1 MNIIFCTSPFQ
12 VLVAREV
19 AKATGEKFF
28 GIYLKMSNDNRQKI
42 YAEKM
47 KEFCEDTL
55 FIGNKEWPSEL
66 REKLENSKIDK
77 FYLAS
82 LDNPIAHSI
91 FNPTFMKL
99 FTFDDGSTS
108 IIAPNMY
115 TRYTDRVVGPKE
127 ITLENVINLSKG
139 HYTIFDTNTVFP
151 TEKLIKISFDTK
163 PKDFIRATNGK
174 TVKVFLG
181 QALGNYIDEK
191 DIKIT
196 EKLTQKALEKLG
208 NVLYY
213 AHPRVLVKV
222 ENAEI
227 VRSDSCFEEEIYNL
241 LSNYENVEV
250 YGFYST
256 SLLLVKDIPGVSV
269 HCFRTFLTTN
279 EVDVLSNYGI
289 ESMDLPLSDT
299 EVDIVM
305 PVYNREKTVGNAIES
320 VLNQTHKNFR
330 LIIVDDGSRDRTEE
344 VCRKYLNEERVV
356 YHKVLHG
363 GISRALNVG
372 ISLATAEYIAR
383 QDSDDEWM
391 PWHLDFLLNELEL
404 NDKLDIIGSKVEVD
418 KAKLQGGIKRNNFN
432 NLSGEEL
439 WLKLAYK
446 NVFNHSTAIYKKSV
460 VIEAG
465 GYDPECDGFEDWH
478 LWARVVT
485 KDNALVMNTLTA
497 YYGLPEE
504 DNREMIFRSRL
515 AKSRGLRLE
524 DVLE

>member
-404 NDKLDIIGSKVEVD
+404 NDKLDIIGSKVEAD
-418 KAKLQGGIKRNNFN
+418 KTKLQGGIKRNNFN

-446 NVFNHSTAIYKKSV
+446 NVFNHSTVIYRKSA

-465 GYDPECDGFEDWH
+465 SYDPDCDGFEDWH

-485 KDNALVMNTLTA
+485 KDNALVMNTMTA

-504 DNREMIFRSRL
+504 DNREMFFRSRL

>member
-19 AKATGEKFF
+19 AKVTGEKFF
-28 GIYLKMSNDNRQKI
+28 GVYLKMSNDNRQKI

-55 FIGNKEWPSEL
+55 FIGNKEWPSKL

-151 TEKLIKISFDTK
+151 TEKLIKIPFDIE
-163 PKDFIRATNGK
+163 PKDFIRVTNGK

-191 DIKIT
+191 DITIT
-196 EKLTQKALEKLG
+196 EKLTQKALKRLG

-213 AHPRVLVKV
+213 AHPRVSVNIENV
-222 ENAEI
+222 ETVQANK
-227 VRSDSCFEEEIYNL
+227 CFEEEIYNL
-241 LSNYENVEV
+241 LANYENVEV

-279 EVDVLSNYGI
+279 EVEILGNYGI
-289 ESMDLPLSDT
+289 ESTDLPLSDT

-305 PVYNREKTVGNAIES
+305 PVYNREKTIGNAIES

-330 LIIVDDGSRDRTEE
+330 LIIVDDGSRDGTEE
-344 VCRKYLNEERVV
+344 VCRKYLNDGRVV

-363 GISRALNVG
+363 GISRALNAG
-372 ISLATAEYIAR
+372 ILLATAEYIAR

-404 NDKLDIIGSKVEVD
+404 NDKLDIIGSKVDTD
-418 KAKLQGGIKRNNFN
+418 KTKLQGGIKRNNFN

-446 NVFNHSTAIYKKSV
+446 NMFNHSTVIYRKSA

-465 GYDPECDGFEDWH
+465 SYDPDCDGFEDWH

-485 KDNALVMNTLTA
+485 KDNALVMNTMTV

-504 DNREMIFRSRL
+504 DNREMFFRSRL
-515 AKSRGLRLE
+515 AKRRGLRLE

>member
-19 AKATGEKFF
+19 AKVTGEKFF

-42 YAEKM
+42 YADKM

-55 FIGNKEWPSEL
+55 LIDNKEWPNEL
-66 REKLENSKIDK
+66 REKLENIKIDK

-82 LDNPIAHSI
+82 LDNPVAHMI
-91 FNPTFMKL
+91 FNPNFMRL

-108 IIAPNMY
+108 IISPNMY
-115 TRYTDRVVGPKE
+115 TRYTDRVVGPKD
-127 ITLENVINLSKG
+127 ITLENVINLSNG
-139 HYTIFDTNTVFP
+139 HYTIFDTNTVFS
-151 TEKLIKISFDTK
+151 TEKLIKIPFDTE
-163 PKDFIRATNGK
+163 PKDFARATNGK

-181 QALGNYIDEK
+181 QALGSCIDKK

-208 NVLYY
+208 EVLYF
-213 AHPRVLVKV
+213 AHPRVTVNI
-222 ENAEI
+222 ENAETI
-227 VRSDSCFEEEIYNL
+227 QSDKCFEEEIYDL
-241 LSNYENVEV
+241 LSNYENVVV

-279 EVDVLSNYGI
+279 EVEILSNYGI
-289 ESMDLPLSDT
+289 ESTDLSLSDT
-299 EVDIVM
+299 VVDIVM

-330 LIIVDDGSRDRTEE
+330 LIIVDDGSRDGTEE
-344 VCRKYLNEERVV
+344 ICRKYLNDKRVV

-363 GISRALNVG
+363 GISRGLNVG
-372 ISLATAEYIAR
+372 ISLATAKYVAR

-391 PWHLDFLLNELEL
+391 PWHLDFLLNELEQ
-404 NDKLDIIGSKVEVD
+404 NDKLDIIGSKVDAD
-418 KAKLQGGIKRNNFN
+418 KIKLQGGIKRNNFN

-439 WLKLAYK
+439 WFKLAYK
-446 NVFNHSTAIYKKSV
+446 NMFNHSTVIYKKSA

-478 LWARVVT
+478 LWVRVVT
-485 KDNALVMNTLTA
+485 KDNAMVMNTLTA

-504 DNREMIFRSRL
+504 DDKGVIFRSRL

>member
-28 GIYLKMSNDNRQKI
+28 GVYLKMSNDNRQKI

-47 KEFCEDTL
+47 KDFCEDTL

-151 TEKLIKISFDTK
+151 TEKLIKIPFDIE
-163 PKDFIRATNGK
+163 PKDFIRVTNGK

-191 DIKIT
+191 DITIT
-196 EKLTQKALEKLG
+196 EKLTQKALKRLG

-213 AHPRVLVKV
+213 AHPRVSVNIENV
-222 ENAEI
+222 ETVQANK
-227 VRSDSCFEEEIYNL
+227 CFEEEIYNL
-241 LSNYENVEV
+241 LANYENVEV

-279 EVDVLSNYGI
+279 EVEILGNYGI
-289 ESMDLPLSDT
+289 ESTDLPLSDT

-305 PVYNREKTVGNAIES
+305 PVYNREKTIGNAIES

-330 LIIVDDGSRDRTEE
+330 LIIVDDGSRDGTEE
-344 VCRKYLNEERVV
+344 VCRKYLNDGRVV

-363 GISRALNVG
+363 GISRALNAG
-372 ISLATAEYIAR
+372 ILLATAEYIAR

-404 NDKLDIIGSKVEVD
+404 NDKLDIIGSKVDTD
-418 KAKLQGGIKRNNFN
+418 KTKLQGGIKRNNFN

-446 NVFNHSTAIYKKSV
+446 NMFNHSTVIYRKSA

-465 GYDPECDGFEDWH
+465 SYDPDCDGFEDWH

-485 KDNALVMNTLTA
+485 KDNALVMNTMTV

-504 DNREMIFRSRL
+504 DNREMFFRSRL

>member
-12 VLVAREV
+12 VLAAREV
-19 AKATGEKFF
+19 AKVTGEKFF
-28 GIYLKMSNDNRQKI
+28 GVYLKMSNDNRQKI

-47 KEFCEDTL
+47 KDFCEDTL

-139 HYTIFDTNTVFP
+139 HYTIFDVNTVFP
-151 TEKLIKISFDTK
+151 TEKLIKIPFDTK
-163 PKDFIRATNGK
+163 PNNFVRATNGK

-181 QALGNYIDEK
+181 QALGNYADEK

-196 EKLTQKALEKLG
+196 EKLTKKALEILG
-208 NVLYY
+208 DVFYY
-213 AHPRVLVKV
+213 AHPRVSFNV
-222 ENAEI
+222 ENAET
-227 VRSDSCFEEEIYNL
+227 VQSDRCFEEEIYDL

-279 EVDVLSNYGI
+279 EVEILGNYGI
-289 ESMDLPLSDT
+289 ESTDLPLSDT

-305 PVYNREKTVGNAIES
+305 PVYNREKTIGNAIES

-330 LIIVDDGSRDRTEE
+330 LIIVDDGSRDGTEE
-344 VCRKYLNEERVV
+344 VCRKYLNDGRVV

-363 GISRALNVG
+363 GISRALNAG
-372 ISLATAEYIAR
+372 ILLATAEYIAR

-391 PWHLDFLLNELEL
+391 PWHLDFLINELEL
-404 NDKLDIIGSKVEVD
+404 NDKLDIIGSKVDTD
-418 KAKLQGGIKRNNFN
+418 KTKLQGGIKRNNFN

-446 NVFNHSTAIYKKSV
+446 NMFNHSTVIYRKSA

-465 GYDPECDGFEDWH
+465 SYDPDCDGFEDWH

-485 KDNALVMNTLTA
+485 KDNALVMNTMTV

-504 DNREMIFRSRL
+504 DNREMFFRSRL

>member
-1 MNIIFCTSPFQ
+1 MNIVFCTSPFQ

-55 FIGNKEWPSEL
+55 FIDNKEWASEL
-66 REKLENSKIDK
+66 REKLANIKIDK

-82 LDNPIAHSI
+82 LDNPVAHMI
-91 FNPTFMKL
+91 FNPNFMRL

-108 IIAPNMY
+108 IISPNMY
-115 TRYTDRVVGPKE
+115 TRYTDRVVGPE
-127 ITLENVINLSKG
+127 DITLENVINLSNG

-151 TEKLIKISFDTK
+151 TEKLIKMPFDIN
-163 PKDFIRATNGK
+163 PKDFTRATNGK
-174 TVKVFLG
+174 TLKVFLG

-196 EKLTQKALEKLG
+196 EKLTQKALERLG
-208 NVLYY
+208 DVLYY
-213 AHPRVLVKV
+213 AHPRVSVNV
-222 ENAEI
+222 ENVET
-227 VRSDSCFEEEIYNL
+227 VQVDKCFEEEIYDL

-256 SLLLVKDIPGVSV
+256 SLFLVKDIPGVSV

-279 EVDVLSNYGI
+279 EVEILGNYGI
-289 ESMDLPLSDT
+289 ESMDLSLSDA
-299 EVDIVM
+299 EVDIIM
-305 PVYNREKTVGNAIES
+305 SVYNREKTVANAIES
-320 VLNQTHKNFR
+320 VLNQTYKNFR
-330 LIIVDDGSRDRTEE
+330 LIIVDDGSLDGTEE
-344 VCRKYLNEERVV
+344 VCRKYLNDERVV

-363 GISRALNVG
+363 GISRALNIG
-372 ISLATAEYIAR
+372 ISLATAKYIAR
-383 QDSDDEWM
+383 QESDDEWM

-404 NDKLDIIGSKVEVD
+404 NDKLDIIGSKVDTD
-418 KAKLQGGIKRNNFN
+418 KDKLQGGIKRSNFN

-439 WLKLAYK
+439 WFQLAYK
-446 NVFNHSTAIYKKSV
+446 NMFNHSTVIYRKSA

-465 GYDPECDGFEDWH
+465 GYDPEYDGFEDWH
-478 LWARVVT
+478 LWARMVT
-485 KDNALVMNTLTA
+485 KDNAMLVNTVTA

-504 DNREMIFRSRL
+504 DNRGIIFRSRL